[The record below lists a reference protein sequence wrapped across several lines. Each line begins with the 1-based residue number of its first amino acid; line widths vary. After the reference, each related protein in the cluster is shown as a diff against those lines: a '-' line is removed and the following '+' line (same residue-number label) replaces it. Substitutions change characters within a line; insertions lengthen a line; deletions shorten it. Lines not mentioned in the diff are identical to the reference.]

1 MTGPTVELTGIHKNY
16 GRKKAVRDL
25 SLTVNPGECLALV
38 GHNGAGKTT
47 LMKLMLGLVRPS
59 AGGVLV
65 FDDDP
70 AASIVVRDRFGI
82 GFLPEIISFDAG
94 MTGTEVMTF
103 FARLKGVAVA
113 EGIALLERVELADA
127 APARIKTY
135 SKGMRQRLGLAQA
148 LLGEPRLLLLD
159 EPTTGLDPNLR
170 QTFYGIIRELCA
182 TGTSVILSSHIL
194 TELETR
200 TDRVAIMNQGQ
211 LVACDTLDA
220 LRDRAGLAVRIRL
233 RVKQGDSAA
242 VASRLEDSADL
253 ARVNGQFVDL
263 ACGLG
268 NKMSV
273 LRDIAALGADVCD
286 VEIVPPTF
294 DEVYNYFCLE
304 EDRS

>member
-1 MTGPTVELTGIHKNY
+1 MNGPTVEITGIHKNY
-16 GRKKAVRDL
+16 GNKQAVRDL

-47 LMKLMLGLVRPS
+47 LMKLMLGLIRPS
-59 AGGVLV
+59 AGSVRVLG
-65 FDDDP
+65 DDP
-70 AASIVVRDRFGI
+70 GESAAVRDRFGI
-82 GFLPEIISFDAG
+82 GFLPETVSFDAA
-94 MTGTEVMTF
+94 MTGAEVMAF

-113 EGIALLERVELADA
+113 DGLTLLERVELAGA

-170 QTFYGIIRELCA
+170 QAFYGIIRELCA
-182 TGTSVILSSHIL
+182 GGTSVILSSHIL
-194 TELETR
+194 TELEAR
-200 TDRVAIMNQGQ
+200 TDRVAIMNQGR

-220 LRDRAGLAVRIRL
+220 LRDRAGLAVRVRL
-233 RVKQGDSAA
+233 RVKHGDAA
-242 VASRLEDSADL
+242 DVASRLRSSADL
-253 ARVNGQFVDL
+253 ARVNGQYVDL

-268 NKMSV
+268 DKMMV
-273 LRDIAALGADVCD
+273 LRDIAALGPDVVD

-294 DEVYNYFCLE
+294 DEVYNHFCLE
-304 EDRS
+304 EDRP